1 MDSSLQQN
9 LSSRDIKTLLFQ
21 PVTAGGEQSYLVY
34 LAPEGEND
42 GHFEQEEGGV
52 VWHSAIYPDGEPCK
66 TQLISKALGDIV
78 LNNANQEFSQE
89 VGRIER
95 S

>member
-21 PVTAGGEQSYLVY
+21 PVTVGDEQSYLVY

-52 VWHSAIYPDGEPCK
+52 VWYSAIYPDGEPCK
-66 TQLISKALGDIV
+66 TQLIPKALGDII
-78 LNNANQEFSQE
+78 LDGANQGFEQK
-89 VGRIER
+89 VGKIER